1 MHSVAHEKEID
12 HRLTPRDLICLTW
25 IAMQYAIR
33 LDQLQRLLFRHTPE
47 ADRSKLKPGADRL
60 SLDRT
65 YELIARWLSWGYIEK
80 GGILHGDKLWIW
92 VSREGMRACQL
103 PFTSSGKPAPSR
115 VPHLFYINQI
125 RLYIEAKRPD
135 DLWISERQ
143 IRRDADAPTKGEDL
157 PHLPDATLTNMST
170 GRISALEI
178 ERSSKTEDELINDL
192 RELAVS
198 YKSVWYFASSATRRQ
213 VEARLEEF
221 TPEMRKP
228 FRMYSLVEYGGTA
241 YGIS

>member
-1 MHSVAHEKEID
+1 
-12 HRLTPRDLICLTW
+12 
-25 IAMQYAIR
+25 MQYAIR
-33 LDQLQRLLFRHTPE
+33 LDQLQRLLFRFTPE
-47 ADRSKLKPGADRL
+47 PDRYKLKPGSDRL

-65 YELIARWLSWGYIEK
+65 YEVIAKWLSWGYIEK
-80 GGILHGDKLWIW
+80 GGVLHHDKLWIW

-135 DLWISERQ
+135 DLWTSERQ
-143 IRRDADAPTKGEDL
+143 IRREAGAAAKGEDL
-157 PHLPDATLTNMST
+157 PHLPDAILTSATNGKIT
-170 GRISALEI
+170 ALEI
-178 ERSSKTEDELINDL
+178 ERSSKTEDELLDDL

-198 YKSVWYFASSATRRQ
+198 YKSVWYFASSATKRQ

-221 TPEMRKP
+221 TPEMGKP
-228 FRMYSLVEYGGTA
+228 FRIYSLIEHGGEA

>member
-1 MHSVAHEKEID
+1 MSAVSSKEPV
-12 HRLTPRDLICLTW
+12 HQLTPRDIICLTW

-33 LDQLQRLLFRHTPE
+33 LDQLQRLLFRFTPE
-47 ADRSKLKPGADRL
+47 PDRYKLKPGSDRL

-65 YELIARWLSWGYIEK
+65 YEVIAKWLSWGYIEK
-80 GGILHGDKLWIW
+80 GGVLHHDKLWIW

-135 DLWISERQ
+135 DLWTSERQ
-143 IRRDADAPTKGEDL
+143 IRREAGAAAKGEDL
-157 PHLPDATLTNMST
+157 PHLPDAILTSATNGKIT
-170 GRISALEI
+170 ALEI
-178 ERSSKTEDELINDL
+178 ERSSKTEDELLDDL

-198 YKSVWYFASSATRRQ
+198 YKSVWYFASSATKRQ

-221 TPEMRKP
+221 TPEMGKP
-228 FRMYSLVEYGGTA
+228 FRIYSLIEHGGEA

>member
-1 MHSVAHEKEID
+1 MSAVSSKEPV
-12 HRLTPRDLICLTW
+12 HQLTPRDIICLTW

-33 LDQLQRLLFRHTPE
+33 LDQLQRLLFRFTPE
-47 ADRSKLKPGADRL
+47 PDRYKLKPGSDRL

-65 YELIARWLSWGYIEK
+65 YEVIAKWLSWGYIEK
-80 GGILHGDKLWIW
+80 GGVLHHDKLWIW

-103 PFTSSGKPAPSR
+103 PFTSNGKPAPSR

-135 DLWISERQ
+135 DLWTSERQ
-143 IRRDADAPTKGEDL
+143 IRREAGAAAKGEDL
-157 PHLPDATLTNMST
+157 PHLPDAILTSATNGKIT
-170 GRISALEI
+170 ALEI
-178 ERSSKTEDELINDL
+178 ERSSKTEDELLDDL

-198 YKSVWYFASSATRRQ
+198 YKSVWYFASSATKRQ

-221 TPEMRKP
+221 TPEMGKP
-228 FRMYSLVEYGGTA
+228 FRIYSLIEHGGEA